1 MKRNICPDCGRPIK
15 CHSCITS
22 RGGKAGTGAAKA
34 RPSAM
39 MRAAALKRW
48 KKVKK
53 LSAYKTRE
61 IPSKTAVFRAHDA
74 QRKGTCG

>member
-1 MKRNICPDCGRPIK
+1 VKRNICPDCGKPIQ

-22 RGGKAGTGAAKA
+22 RGGKNGTGAAKA

-39 MRAAALKRW
+39 MRAAALAMWAKR
-48 KKVKK
+48 KK
-53 LSAYKTRE
+53 LSADKMRE

-74 QRKGTCG
+74 QRKATRG